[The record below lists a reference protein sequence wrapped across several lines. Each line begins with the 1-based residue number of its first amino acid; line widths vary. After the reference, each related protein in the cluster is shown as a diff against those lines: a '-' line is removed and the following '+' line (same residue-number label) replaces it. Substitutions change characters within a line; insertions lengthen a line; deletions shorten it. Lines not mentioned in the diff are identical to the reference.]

1 MREYLEYLKNPFI
14 AGGVSGALIVLF
26 AYLDKRMNDRDFD
39 NAYFFKLFMGVFILV
54 TALMYFVGSDNS
66 GKTHRSQKGGG
77 NIEAIV
83 QKLDTTGH
91 NNGLDVFTDSP
102 DF

>member
-1 MREYLEYLKNPFI
+1 MSQYLEYLKNPFV
-14 AGGVSGALIVLF
+14 AGGVSGALIVTF

-39 NAYFFKLFMGVFILV
+39 NGYLFKLFLGVSVLV
-54 TALMYFVGSDNS
+54 TALMYFISSGNS
-66 GKTHRSQKGGG
+66 RSSVQKGGNSSLG

-83 QKLDTTGH
+83 HKVEC
-91 NNGLDVFTDSP
+91 NGLDVYTDAP